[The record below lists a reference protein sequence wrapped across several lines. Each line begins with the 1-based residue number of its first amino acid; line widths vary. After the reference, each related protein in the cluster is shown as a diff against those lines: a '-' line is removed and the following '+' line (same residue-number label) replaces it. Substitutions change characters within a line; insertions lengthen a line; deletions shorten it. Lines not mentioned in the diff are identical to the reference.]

1 MNLFAVNTKNQIL
14 ADLFVSNEMKSMLS
28 KFDGGAGNQDLK
40 SELFEALLNYPDEKI
55 IDAHS
60 RKEVMNIA
68 VAIVQRMLFQKGS
81 KFHRTYR
88 RTVYEYS
95 EAILNEPEGIEIEQK
110 KQHET
115 NLAKLN
121 NCIQNELDFCE
132 RVVIEAYIDEGS
144 KTVVKQKTKLPERSF
159 NQIFSN
165 GVKKI
170 KSGVMGKTIG
180 NYVVF
185 NVEFKIDCEESVNP
199 DNINDIMDEFMEFMK
214 YKLERKNIPSKR
226 KQTNYVKEITEAR
239 LKSII

>member
-1 MNLFAVNTKNQIL
+1 MNHSAASIKNQIL
-14 ADLFVSNEMKSMLS
+14 ADLFVSKDMKSMLS
-28 KFDGGAGNQDLK
+28 KFDGGAGNDDLK
-40 SELFEALLNYPDEKI
+40 SELFEALLRYPDEKI

-60 RKEVMNIA
+60 RNEVMNIA
-68 VAIVQRMLFQKGS
+68 VGIVQRMLFQKGS

-95 EAILNEPEGIEIEQK
+95 EAILNEPLDEGVEQK
-110 KQHET
+110 VQHEK

-121 NCIQNELDFCE
+121 DCIQNELDFCE
-132 RVVIEAYIDEGS
+132 RVVIQAYIDEGS

-180 NYVVF
+180 NYVLF
-185 NVEFKIDCEESVNP
+185 NVEFKIDCEDNVNP
-199 DNINDIMDEFMEFMK
+199 DNINDLMDEFMEFMK
-214 YKLERKNIPSKR
+214 YKLERKSIPSKR

-239 LKSII
+239 LKAII

>member
-1 MNLFAVNTKNQIL
+1 MNLSVVSSKNQIL
-14 ADLFVSNEMKSMLS
+14 ADLYVSNEMKSLLS
-28 KFDGGAGNQDLK
+28 KFDGGAGNDDLK
-40 SELFEALLNYPDEKI
+40 SELFEAMLNYPDEKI

-60 RKEVMNIA
+60 RNEVMNIA
-68 VAIVQRMLFQKGS
+68 AGIVQRMLFQKGS

-88 RTVYEYS
+88 KTVYEYS
-95 EAILNEPEGIEIEQK
+95 EAIINEADTNDIEHK
-110 KQHET
+110 KQKES
-115 NLAKLN
+115 NLEKLS
-121 NCIQNELDFCE
+121 NCIQKDLDFCE
-132 RVVIEAYIDEGS
+132 QVVIEAYLQEGS
-144 KTVVKQKTKLPERSF
+144 KTIVKQQTRLPERSF

-170 KSGVMGKTIG
+170 KTGVMGKTIG

-185 NVEFKIDCEESVNP
+185 NVEFKIDCEENVNP
-199 DNINDIMDEFMEFMK
+199 DNINDLMDEFMEFMK